1 MGDILSDIVRHRKKD
16 VSEDEKTLPLGRL
29 KSLAARVPEARDFAR
44 ALRRRPYSLIAEI
57 KKSSPSEGVIVKRF
71 NPVKLAGVYASS
83 GAHAVSV
90 LTENGLF
97 GGSPEL
103 IGKVKKACSL
113 PVLRK
118 DFIFSEYQ
126 IFESRYYG
134 ADALLLIARILEK
147 EMLKKL
153 FDLTEKL
160 GMTPLV
166 ELYGAADAEKIRGME
181 IKALGINTR
190 DLKSGEISFAK
201 AAALA
206 GKVKTETLVCES
218 GVRGREDI
226 DAAVNAG
233 FNSFLVGTA
242 ILKSRNK
249 RRFIRSLTKQ

>member
-1 MGDILSDIVRHRKKD
+1 MGDILSEIVRWRRKD
-16 VSEDEKTLPLGRL
+16 AGEAEKKLPLVRL
-29 KSLAARVPEARDFAR
+29 KSLLGRVPKARDFAC

-90 LTENGLF
+90 LTENRFF
-97 GGSPEL
+97 GGSADL
-103 IGKVKKACSL
+103 IGEVKKACRL

-126 IFESRYYG
+126 IYESRYYG
-134 ADALLLIARILEK
+134 ADALLLIAGILEK

-153 FDLTEKL
+153 FDLTKKL

-166 ELYGAADAEKIRGME
+166 ELYGAPDAEKIEGMR
-181 IKALGINTR
+181 IPVLGINTR
-190 DLKSGEISFAK
+190 NLKSGEISFAK

-206 GKVKTETLVCES
+206 RFVGVGKPS
-218 GVRGREDI
+218 GLENPSYKI
-226 DAAVNAG
+226 
-233 FNSFLVGTA
+233 
-242 ILKSRNK
+242 
-249 RRFIRSLTKQ
+249 